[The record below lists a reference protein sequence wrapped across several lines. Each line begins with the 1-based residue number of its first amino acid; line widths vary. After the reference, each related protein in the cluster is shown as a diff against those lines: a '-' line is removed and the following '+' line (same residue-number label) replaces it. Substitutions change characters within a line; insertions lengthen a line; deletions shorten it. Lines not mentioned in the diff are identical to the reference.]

1 MNEIR
6 LFHLGGGFGGS
17 DEDSLFYFKSG
28 FSDYRCEYKIWQMIV
43 DPENIIS

>member
-1 MNEIR
+1 MNEVR

-28 FSDYRCEYKIWQMIV
+28 FLIIDA
-43 DPENIIS
+43 NIKFGK